1 MKKIGGLKPRGISE
15 FIRTTITLVSI
26 SIIIIVFLRIL
37 KIEDG
42 LIEILSWISFG
53 TCAIFSA
60 LGGVFASVLIIS
72 RSIKWKKN
80 DLEVFSSLRNQN
92 FLRYVVTWGLTSAF
106 VGGIVGLVIFPGIVV
121 LYGLVVPILP
131 ILAFVFLYF
140 VLIMFPFGFLIVS
153 FATGFIIVIA
163 MEKVILKELPRQS

>member
-1 MKKIGGLKPRGISE
+1 MKKIGDLKLRGISE
-15 FIRTTITLVSI
+15 FTRTAITLVSI

-60 LGGVFASVLIIS
+60 LGGMFASVWVIS
-72 RSIKWKKN
+72 GSIKWKKN
-80 DLEVFSSLRNQN
+80 DLEIFSNLKNQN

-106 VGGIVGLVIFPGIVV
+106 VGGIVGLMIFPGIVV
-121 LYGLVVPILP
+121 LYGLVVPVFP

-140 VLIMFPFGFLIVS
+140 IFLMFPFGFLIVS

-163 MEKVILKELPRQS
+163 IEKVILKEIPRQS